1 MEIKK
6 RHDMSKSE
14 VKKLLAQID
23 DSYVSGELPSAK
35 GRYEVCETDKDIK
48 VILYEGSSAFLI
60 RGESVIPSLRLFLAS
75 DVRTLPHRIIVDMG
89 AIRFV
94 TNGADIMRPGITDA
108 DPNISEGSFV
118 VIGDVNHGKPLA
130 IGIAMYSGEELL
142 AMDDGKVVKNLHYVG
157 DSIWNLEI

>member
-23 DSYVSGELPSAK
+23 GSYVSGKLPPAK
-35 GRYEVCETDKDIK
+35 GRYEVCETDKDIR
-48 VILYEGSSAFLI
+48 VILYDGSSAFLI
-60 RGESVIPSLRLFLAS
+60 RDESVIPSLRLFLNS
-75 DVRTLPHRIIVDMG
+75 DVRTLPHRIVVDMG

-108 DPNISEGSFV
+108 DPSITKGSFV